1 MAKTNTFFSIR
12 TQAISTAV
20 ISVVLLLT
28 LWQIKQQAAQQR
40 QDYQNAVYFVEAN
53 AKLAKG
59 SDYLTSEARAFSVTK
74 KIQHLNNFW
83 NEVNVTKRRDAAV
96 ATLKELNGDEALVS
110 LLVESKAN
118 SDALI
123 QTELTSMRAV
133 LEAIEVPVADMPKAV
148 ADFTLPAK
156 VNAMSKAE
164 KINYA
169 QQILFD
175 KKYYADKRSIM
186 APLEKFQGLIAE
198 SMEADR
204 LSQSGQTTASLYTAK
219 ALALLLVILG
229 VNTVSYQH
237 NHRVLVHHQAQPQN
251 T

>member
-1 MAKTNTFFSIR
+1 MSKNKSFMSMR
-12 TQAISTAV
+12 TQAFLTAAL
-20 ISVVLLLT
+20 SFVLLLT
-28 LWQIKQQAAQQR
+28 LFQLKQKTAQQR
-40 QDYQNAVYFVEAN
+40 LDYQNAVYFVEAN

-74 KIQHLNNFW
+74 KIEHLNNFW

-96 ATLKELNGDEALVS
+96 ATLKELNGDEALLS

-133 LEAIEVPVADMPKAV
+133 LEAIEVPVSNMPKPV
-148 ADFTLPAK
+148 ADYTLPAK
-156 VNAMSKAE
+156 VSAMSKAE

-186 APLEKFQGLIAE
+186 APLEKFQKLIAS
-198 SMEADR
+198 SMEANR
-204 LSQSGQTTASLYTAK
+204 LSQSGQTTASLYIAK
-219 ALALLLVILG
+219 ALTVLLVILG
-229 VNTVSYQH
+229 VNMARLSSL
-237 NHRVLVHHQAQPQN
+237 NARKSPQARKKS
-251 T
+251 